1 MWDSRDELHGRAQDE
16 TALLQGA
23 RIVTSQMV
31 LVEVLTH
38 FGDRSD
44 YVRRAAVSGVRAL
57 EEDVN
62 VEVVPQSSD
71 QFDSAVSRYA
81 SRSDQAWSPTD
92 CASFIIMER
101 MGISEAL
108 AYDRDFEQAGYV
120 ALLRPLNISP

>member
-71 QFDSAVSRYA
+71 QFRLGRLQV
-81 SRSDQAWSPTD
+81 
-92 CASFIIMER
+92 C
-101 MGISEAL
+101 
-108 AYDRDFEQAGYV
+108 
-120 ALLRPLNISP
+120 